1 MFGCA
6 RPCVLNGAKE
16 EPLMKLEN
24 FINYYYA
31 QKALKFLLE
40 QGCLNETEYEK
51 VCRYN
56 AEIFKPEREY
66 I

>member
-1 MFGCA
+1 M
-6 RPCVLNGAKE
+6 N
-16 EPLMKLEN
+16 LEN

-31 QKALKFLLE
+31 KKALQFLLE
-40 QGCLNETEYEK
+40 QGILSETEYET

-56 AEIFKPEREY
+56 AEIFRLGKEY

>member
-1 MFGCA
+1 
-6 RPCVLNGAKE
+6 
-16 EPLMKLEN
+16 MKLEN

-31 QKALKFLLE
+31 LKALQFLLE
-40 QGCLNETEYEK
+40 QGFLSETEYET

-56 AEIFKPEREY
+56 AEIFKPEKEY